1 MENTEKAGPSF
12 VSRIVAAVVLVF
24 AAWILFKVIIGVV
37 AAVAWFVIA
46 AVAVIAVIWAVRT
59 LF

>member
-12 VSRIVAAVVLVF
+12 VSRIVAVVVLAL
-24 AAWILFKVIIGVV
+24 AAWILFKIIIGLA
-37 AAVAWFVIA
+37 AAVAGFVVIV
-46 AVAVIAVIWAVRT
+46 VAVIAVIWAVRT